1 MNLRWSRL
9 VLVIGLFFASCS
21 HKNKFDEKFYSAEN
35 KSSWDEYAVK
45 LGVGGNKI
53 KGSVFIFANSTAC
66 SPCINEIKT
75 WDSIRDVDEIDVFL
89 VIIDKYRANYQSF
102 LSKLDVQLPAFQD
115 STGFIFEKDLIPF
128 PPVKIFFDKQGDIK
142 MIHPVG
148 AGGEL
153 DYFLSQIKKIQ
164 V

>member
-1 MNLRWSRL
+1 MNLRWSKIIL
-9 VLVIGLFFASCS
+9 VVVLFFASC
-21 HKNKFDEKFYSAEN
+21 NKKHTFDEKFFSVEN
-35 KSSWDEYAVK
+35 KSSWDEYAEK

-53 KGSVFIFANSTAC
+53 KGSVFIFANSAAC

-75 WDSIRDVDEIDVFL
+75 WDSIRDDDEFDVFL
-89 VIIDKYRANYQSF
+89 VIVDKYRANYQSF

-115 STGFIFEKDLIPF
+115 STGLIFEKDLIPF
-128 PPVKIFFDKQGDIK
+128 PPVNIFFDKQGDIK

-153 DYFLSQIKKIQ
+153 DYFLNQIKKTQ
-164 V
+164 